1 MYELRFQHRWNLVRN
16 LRLYLNTSNVCTFS
30 ANRAPPSFGL
40 FPRSRYRKKQ
50 YLAADLFFNLL
61 LTVRKILLSTGT
73 MNSTTSDIMKK
84 SVFTV
89 LVILAATAAFAQNRR
104 SPNINKPPANTP
116 AQDTTSAL
124 TKALRNAPPPAQPA
138 KPGKKDWSKVRPDP
152 KKSQDHVMVEL
163 GYDNWVGSTDSMN
176 IKGFNHSEN
185 VYLMYAWPFKSD
197 GRLSVAA
204 GVGVGSSNIYFAH
217 QEVMVAAYQNQ
228 TLAFPDEEGEP
239 HFKRYKLTT
248 TYLEFPVE
256 LRFAL
261 DPEHMDHS
269 WKFAF
274 GVKIGLMLSAYT
286 KGKDQVDV
294 TGRLLGSYV
303 EKESSKQFFSTAE
316 FTPTI
321 RVSKGVI
328 GFFAQIHAN
337 PLIKG
342 SAGPPVFPISGGIVL
357 SGL

>member
-1 MYELRFQHRWNLVRN
+1 MF
-16 LRLYLNTSNVCTFS
+16 
-30 ANRAPPSFGL
+30 A
-40 FPRSRYRKKQ
+40 
-50 YLAADLFFNLL
+50 
-61 LTVRKILLSTGT
+61 
-73 MNSTTSDIMKK
+73 TTAS
-84 SVFTV
+84 
-89 LVILAATAAFAQNRR
+89 FAQNRR
-104 SPNINKPPANTP
+104 IQNPNNPPANN
-116 AQDTTSAL
+116 QVKDTTSAL
-124 TKALRNAPPPAQPA
+124 TKALKNTPPPAQPV

-152 KKSQDHVMVEL
+152 RKSQDHFMIEL

-185 VYLMYAWPFKSD
+185 VYFMYAWPFKSD
-197 GRLSVAA
+197 GRLSLAA
-204 GVGVGSSNIYFAH
+204 GVGLGSSNIYFAH
-217 QEVMVAAYQNQ
+217 QEVLVAAYGNQ

-256 LRFAL
+256 LRFAV

-269 WKFAF
+269 WKLAV
-274 GVKIGLMLSAYT
+274 GAKIGLMMSAYT
-286 KGKDQVDV
+286 KGVDLV
-294 TGRLLGSYV
+294 SAQGSPVGNYT
-303 EKESSKQFFSTAE
+303 EKESSKQFFSTVE

-337 PLIKG
+337 PLIKA
-342 SAGPPVFPISGGIVL
+342 SAGPSVFPVSGGIVL

>member
-1 MYELRFQHRWNLVRN
+1 
-16 LRLYLNTSNVCTFS
+16 
-30 ANRAPPSFGL
+30 
-40 FPRSRYRKKQ
+40 
-50 YLAADLFFNLL
+50 
-61 LTVRKILLSTGT
+61 
-73 MNSTTSDIMKK
+73 MKK

-89 LVILAATAAFAQNRR
+89 LVIFATTAAFAQNRR
-104 SPNINKPPANTP
+104 SPNINKQPANTP

-124 TKALRNAPPPAQPA
+124 TKALKNAPPPAEPA
-138 KPGKKDWSKVRPDP
+138 KPGKKDWSKIKPDP
-152 KKSQDHVMVEL
+152 RKSQDHVMIEL

-197 GRLSVAA
+197 GRFSVAA
-204 GVGVGSSNIYFAH
+204 GVGLGSSNIYFAH
-217 QEVMVAAYQNQ
+217 EEVIVASTINQ
-228 TLAFPDEEGEP
+228 TLAFPDEEGEN
-239 HFKRYKLTT
+239 HYKRYKLTT

-256 LRFAL
+256 LRFAA

-274 GVKIGLMLSAYT
+274 GAKIGLMMSAYT
-286 KGKDQVDV
+286 KGVDLV
-294 TGRLLGSYV
+294 TAQGISQSGGDYTL
-303 EKESSKQFFSTAE
+303 KTSSKQFFSTAE

-342 SAGPPVFPISGGIVL
+342 SAGPPIFPVSGGIVL

>member
-1 MYELRFQHRWNLVRN
+1 
-16 LRLYLNTSNVCTFS
+16 
-30 ANRAPPSFGL
+30 
-40 FPRSRYRKKQ
+40 
-50 YLAADLFFNLL
+50 
-61 LTVRKILLSTGT
+61 
-73 MNSTTSDIMKK
+73 MKK
-84 SVFTV
+84 YVFTV
-89 LVILAATAAFAQNRR
+89 LVLFTTTAAFAQNRR
-104 SPNINKPPANTP
+104 SQNKPPANTP

-124 TKALRNAPPPAQPA
+124 TKALKNAPPPAEPV

-152 KKSQDHVMVEL
+152 RKSQDHVMIEL

-217 QEVMVAAYQNQ
+217 QEVIVASIVNQ
-228 TLAFPDEEGEP
+228 TLAFPDEEGEN
-239 HFKRYKLTT
+239 HYKRYKLTT

-274 GVKIGLMLSAYT
+274 GAKLGLMLSAYT
-286 KGKDQVDV
+286 KGKDLV
-294 TGRLLGSYV
+294 TAQGTAQAGGDYTL
-303 EKESSKQFFSTAE
+303 KTSSKQFFSAAE

-321 RVSKGVI
+321 RVSKGII

-342 SAGPPVFPISGGIVL
+342 SAGPPIFPVSGGIVL